1 MNDETSPTAR
11 HEWLA
16 LGGLLVIGA
25 VLRAW
30 DVSALGVDHF
40 DEGVYAFSALG
51 LTDGDQPRTF
61 FPDQLLFSPPVHLTL
76 VGVAYLLTGGASAVA
91 AVAAAIATGTATI
104 AVLWGFLRRTFG
116 PGVALAAAVLLTFDT
131 YHIGLCRTGLT
142 DTTFA
147 LFFVLAVWAICA
159 ALERGGIRRALLA
172 GLAVGLAW
180 NTKYHGWFAAMT
192 CGAALLCWCFRGRTQ
207 GTPLKATVVSFG
219 VICATAIASYLPWA
233 LFVQSTHG
241 YRKLMHYQR
250 GMLREGYLENLQ
262 IQAENL
268 TFLSGPLDVAALG
281 LAAAAVILLQRRGR
295 LNLWRAV
302 AVVLPIVLIGVFVGA
317 PSARLA
323 LAVGSVLLILARPAP
338 LRAWVLLGWTGI
350 FFFSAPLY
358 HPYAR
363 LLLPLQLS
371 MAGLAAYSLDALV
384 TRVSDVVETPETAA
398 AAASARP
405 VAWISGGAAV
415 LLAVVGF
422 AFTQRAEQHSD
433 PWRPATGSRVA
444 AQRIAELIPVG
455 ARTVVLG
462 EPTVAFH
469 LHLLGRPAFERVL
482 APDRELASTTE
493 TTYVVAG
500 HYTRSSPQLRG
511 GLARLGER
519 LEHLADVQHP
529 LPKDHRLL
537 DDLMTAERVRQF
549 LDAPTEQFRLSVYR
563 LNPIEPDNAR

>member
-1 MNDETSPTAR
+1 LNGEASPIAR
-11 HEWLA
+11 REWLA
-16 LGGLLVIGA
+16 LGGLLLIAA
-25 VLRAW
+25 VLRVW

-61 FPDQLLFSPPVHLTL
+61 FPDQLLFSPPVHLSL
-76 VGVAYLLTGGASAVA
+76 VGLAYLLAGGASAAA
-91 AVAAAIATGTATI
+91 AVAAAIATGTATV

-116 PGVALAAAVLLTFDT
+116 PAVALAAAVLLTFDT

-147 LFFVLAVWAICA
+147 LFFVLAVWTICA
-159 ALERGGIRRALLA
+159 ALERGGIGRALLA

-192 CGAALLCWCFRGRTQ
+192 CGAALLCWWFRGRTER
-207 GTPLKATVVSFG
+207 TPLKPTLVSFG

-233 LFVQSTHG
+233 LFVQTTHG

-281 LAAAAVILLQRRGR
+281 LAAAAVILLQRRGSQS
-295 LNLWRAV
+295 LWRIV
-302 AVVLPIVLIGVFVGA
+302 GVILPIILIGAFAGA
-317 PSARLA
+317 PAARLA
-323 LAVGSVLLILARPAP
+323 LALGSVVLILARPAP
-338 LRAWVLLGWTGI
+338 LRAWVLLGWTGV

-363 LLLPLQLS
+363 LLLPLQLAMS
-371 MAGLAAYSLDALV
+371 GLAAHALDALV
-384 TRVSDVVETPETAA
+384 TRASETVDTPDAA
-398 AAASARP
+398 NARP
-405 VAWISGGAAV
+405 GRVAWVTGGAAV
-415 LLAVVGF
+415 LLAVAGF
-422 AFTQRAEQHSD
+422 ELIQRSDQHSD

-444 AQRIAELIPVG
+444 AEEIAELIPVG

-462 EPTVAFH
+462 EPTVGFQ

-482 APDRELASTTE
+482 APDRDLANTTE
-493 TTYVVAG
+493 PTYVVAG
-500 HYTRSSPQLRG
+500 RYARSAPQLRD
-511 GLARLGER
+511 GLARLGAR
-519 LEHLADVQHP
+519 LEFLADVQHP

-537 DDLMTAERVRQF
+537 DDLMTAKRVRQF
-549 LDAPTEQFRLSVYR
+549 LNTPTDLFHLSVYR
-563 LNPIEPDNAR
+563 LDPIEPDNAR